1 MFIGARRIPRTMP
14 AYVADAAVRT
24 RDAHALIAA
33 VIVITS

>member
-1 MFIGARRIPRTMP
+1 MH

-24 RDAHALIAA
+24 RDAHAPIAA